1 MPAKPSERQY
11 RSLAVPLNVRAADG
25 ATKKRFDTEYY
36 VEGYAST
43 FNDPYVLFE
52 DFDGTKY
59 IEVISPDAFR
69 EADMSDVILQFDHA
83 GRVYARMSNGT
94 LIVEPDEH
102 GLFIAADLS
111 RSQGARDLFE
121 EIKAGLITRMSWAFT
136 VAADEY
142 DRETHT
148 TTITRVKKVF
158 DVSAV
163 SLPADPNTEI
173 SARNLLNGA
182 IEQSRKELARRKS
195 ALAVA
200 RATLAI
206 AKSERFRTM
215 DEMTMD
221 DLLNE
226 LQGLVDKYKAD
237 DGTDTEPTE
246 QDAERMSALT
256 AEIEKR
262 NAAAAQRRDSHT
274 ANVAAARAAIENGT
288 ARHVDS
294 VPMGT
299 SASARGAL
307 PQVRDTTDY
316 NAAARRAWVK
326 DIASR
331 SGVQLI
337 GGTELTQVE
346 RDAYNHLIEQRTAFT
361 HLTSNTDTVIPV
373 ELQTQIFTLIDNT
386 AVLYGDIHKDNF
398 PHQFELI
405 RHKSIKAGD
414 AAKTDEGAAPTDEEQ
429 NEFDTITL
437 TGEEIKKTVKM
448 SRKMAVQSISGFEQY
463 IVNETGARLAVAAN
477 ARTHAKTVD
486 TTLGMGSGNKI
497 KCATAGTLKKADIT
511 KLLGMLYTYGNPA
524 PKGCIIYANGNTI
537 WNHIAMVED
546 ANGRSYF
553 VDEKT
558 EDPAVEGHIFGK
570 LVKRDDSMADGII
583 KAGYPDLFRGN
594 IFNGVDVTPYVEP
607 GTQKRCFDGYLLF
620 DGGLV
625 VPKAF
630 GQLTIGTAAK

>member
-1 MPAKPSERQY
+1 
-11 RSLAVPLNVRAADG
+11 
-25 ATKKRFDTEYY
+25 
-36 VEGYAST
+36 
-43 FNDPYVLFE
+43 
-52 DFDGTKY
+52 
-59 IEVISPDAFR
+59 
-69 EADMSDVILQFDHA
+69 
-83 GRVYARMSNGT
+83 
-94 LIVEPDEH
+94 
-102 GLFIAADLS
+102 
-111 RSQGARDLFE
+111 
-121 EIKAGLITRMSWAFT
+121 
-136 VAADEY
+136 
-142 DRETHT
+142 
-148 TTITRVKKVF
+148 
-158 DVSAV
+158 
-163 SLPADPNTEI
+163 
-173 SARNLLNGA
+173 
-182 IEQSRKELARRKS
+182 
-195 ALAVA
+195 
-200 RATLAI
+200 
-206 AKSERFRTM
+206 
-215 DEMTMD
+215 MD

-274 ANVAAARAAIENGT
+274 ATVAAARAAIENGT
-288 ARHVDS
+288 ARRVDS
-294 VPMGT
+294 VPLGT

-361 HLTSNTDTVIPV
+361 HLTSNTD
-373 ELQTQIFTLIDNT
+373 

-398 PHQFELI
+398 LHQFELI

-448 SRKMAVQSISGFEQY
+448 SRKMAVQSINGFEQY

-477 ARTHAKTVD
+477 ARVHAKTVD
-486 TTLGMGSGNKI
+486 GTLGMDSGNKI
-497 KCATAGTLKKADIT
+497 NCATAGTLAKADIT
-511 KLLGMLYTYGNPA
+511 KLLGLLYTYGNPA

-594 IFNGVDVTPYVEP
+594 IFDGVDVTPYVEP

-620 DGGLV
+620 DGGLA
-625 VPKAF
+625 VPKSF

>member
-1 MPAKPSERQY
+1 
-11 RSLAVPLNVRAADG
+11 
-25 ATKKRFDTEYY
+25 
-36 VEGYAST
+36 
-43 FNDPYVLFE
+43 
-52 DFDGTKY
+52 
-59 IEVISPDAFR
+59 
-69 EADMSDVILQFDHA
+69 
-83 GRVYARMSNGT
+83 
-94 LIVEPDEH
+94 
-102 GLFIAADLS
+102 
-111 RSQGARDLFE
+111 
-121 EIKAGLITRMSWAFT
+121 
-136 VAADEY
+136 
-142 DRETHT
+142 
-148 TTITRVKKVF
+148 
-158 DVSAV
+158 
-163 SLPADPNTEI
+163 
-173 SARNLLNGA
+173 
-182 IEQSRKELARRKS
+182 
-195 ALAVA
+195 
-200 RATLAI
+200 
-206 AKSERFRTM
+206 M
-215 DEMTMD
+215 DELTMD
-221 DLLNE
+221 DPLNE

-237 DGTDTEPTE
+237 DGTDAEPSE

-262 NAAAAQRRDSHT
+262 NAAAAQRRDSHAAT
-274 ANVAAARAAIENGT
+274 VAAARAAIENGS
-288 ARHVDS
+288 ARRVDA
-294 VPMGT
+294 VPLGT

-326 DIASR
+326 DIARR

-337 GGTELTQVE
+337 EGTDFTQVE
-346 RDAYNHLIEQRTAFT
+346 RDAYNALVERRTAFT
-361 HLTSNTDTVIPV
+361 HLTSNTDAVIPV
-373 ELQTQIFTLIDNT
+373 ELQTQIFTLIDNA

-405 RHKSIKAGD
+405 RHKGITAGD

-448 SRKMAVQSISGFEQY
+448 SRKMAVQSINGFEQY

-477 ARTHAKTVD
+477 ARVHAKTVD
-486 TTLGMGSGNKI
+486 TTLGMDPGNKI
-497 KCATAGTLKKADIT
+497 NCATAGTLKKADIT

-594 IFNGVDVTPYVEP
+594 IFDGVDVTPYVEP

-620 DGGLV
+620 DGGLA
-625 VPKAF
+625 VPKSF
-630 GQLTIGTAAK
+630 GHLTIGTAVKA

>member
-1 MPAKPSERQY
+1 
-11 RSLAVPLNVRAADG
+11 
-25 ATKKRFDTEYY
+25 
-36 VEGYAST
+36 
-43 FNDPYVLFE
+43 
-52 DFDGTKY
+52 
-59 IEVISPDAFR
+59 
-69 EADMSDVILQFDHA
+69 
-83 GRVYARMSNGT
+83 
-94 LIVEPDEH
+94 
-102 GLFIAADLS
+102 
-111 RSQGARDLFE
+111 
-121 EIKAGLITRMSWAFT
+121 
-136 VAADEY
+136 
-142 DRETHT
+142 
-148 TTITRVKKVF
+148 
-158 DVSAV
+158 
-163 SLPADPNTEI
+163 
-173 SARNLLNGA
+173 
-182 IEQSRKELARRKS
+182 
-195 ALAVA
+195 
-200 RATLAI
+200 
-206 AKSERFRTM
+206 M

-274 ANVAAARAAIENGT
+274 ATVAAARAAIENGT
-288 ARHVDS
+288 ARRVDS
-294 VPMGT
+294 VPLGT

-361 HLTSNTDTVIPV
+361 HLTSNTDAVIPV

-405 RHKSIKAGD
+405 RHKSITAGD

-429 NEFDTITL
+429 NEFETIAL

-477 ARTHAKTVD
+477 TRVHAKTVD
-486 TTLGMGSGNKI
+486 TTLGMDPGNKI

-594 IFNGVDVTPYVEP
+594 IFDGVDITPYVEP

-625 VPKAF
+625 VPKSF
-630 GQLTIGTAAK
+630 GQLTIGTAVKA